1 MPRIRKNDIVQLIKG
16 KDKGKTG
23 KVLKIFSKTERV
35 LVQGINFAK
44 KHARKSRTD
53 QQGGIQDR
61 ENPVHISN
69 LLPYCPRCAKGV
81 KIGFSKL
88 ADGSKIRI
96 CRTCKEVI
104 SEQTS

>member
-1 MPRIRKNDIVQLIKG
+1 MSRLRKNDIVQLLKG

-23 KVLKIFSKTERV
+23 KVLKIFTKSQRV
-35 LVQGINFAK
+35 LVQGVNFAK

-69 LLPYCPRCAKGV
+69 LLLFCQRCSKGV
-81 KIGFSKL
+81 RVGFNKL
-88 ADGSKIRI
+88 ADGSKVRF
-96 CRTCKEVI
+96 CKVCKEVI
-104 SEQTS
+104 TEQTS